1 MNGLTL
7 LLLVGFCFALALV
20 GLFVWLARMQARH
33 NEEGSYEYVHFID
46 GDVVYTGGFMQKED
60 RIPLQD
66 IENVTFSIAWGRFRV
81 LQKTHLGIMN
91 IRLKSSAE
99 PVEWKFESSL
109 FYGHYVDRSTQRA
122 INLTTGKLIQQFEAY
137 GIPCEKDQSFIGL
150 E

>member
-1 MNGLTL
+1 MNDMTL
-7 LLLVGFCFALALV
+7 LLVIIFCLGLAVVGV
-20 GLFVWLARMQARH
+20 ITWLARMQARH
-33 NEEGSYEYVHFID
+33 NEEGRYEYVQFID
-46 GDVVYTGGFMQKED
+46 GDVVYTGSFMQKEE

-91 IRLKSSAE
+91 IRLKSSSE
-99 PVEWKFESSL
+99 PVEWEFESSL